1 MRKARELG
9 LQTAGLTTAPWSA
22 DNNIHPIFD
31 EFFKALE
38 PKFKDMTRGQSD
50 PRFPWLPA
58 TGYADDMECKENWH
72 FVNSEENRVRL
83 ASYWTATLFAL
94 DCAWNA
100 WKVGLELSEL
110 PEEGF
115 DDLRRN
121 VNFLFENCPESY
133 KDRISKVT
141 EIVFGTSRKHIIPE
155 GCAFT
160 AEEVRLRQPVTEDD
174 VKNLDPKMFPSA
186 PSGPPPDL
194 ATGGGAPSSSVN
206 WPRLPARPPQKG
218 IHPLVLYG
226 RPSSGVWVYDGHQCR
241 RRGSARHPFQ
251 WGGI

>member
-1 MRKARELG
+1 MTICVEMSIFFLKTALRVTKTASPRSRKLS
-9 LQTAGLTTAPWSA
+9 SA
-22 DNNIHPIFD
+22 H
-31 EFFKALE
+31 
-38 PKFKDMTRGQSD
+38 
-50 PRFPWLPA
+50 
-58 TGYADDMECKENWH
+58 
-72 FVNSEENRVRL
+72 L
-83 ASYWTATLFAL
+83 ASTLSQKA
-94 DCAWNA
+94 A
-100 WKVGLELSEL
+100 
-110 PEEGF
+110 
-115 DDLRRN
+115 R
-121 VNFLFENCPESY
+121 
-133 KDRISKVT
+133 
-141 EIVFGTSRKHIIPE
+141 
-155 GCAFT
+155 FT